1 MTALLRF
8 SSGRCRAHRR
18 AATHQRVLL
27 PLEDRP
33 ARQAYG
39 IPSGANNVLIINHV
53 KSPGQ
58 RFL

>member
-1 MTALLRF
+1 MTALSDSRQVVAELTT
-8 SSGRCRAHRR
+8 R

-27 PLEDRP
+27 PLEDRR

-39 IPSGANNVLIINHV
+39 IPSGTNNVLIIKHV

-58 RFL
+58 QFL